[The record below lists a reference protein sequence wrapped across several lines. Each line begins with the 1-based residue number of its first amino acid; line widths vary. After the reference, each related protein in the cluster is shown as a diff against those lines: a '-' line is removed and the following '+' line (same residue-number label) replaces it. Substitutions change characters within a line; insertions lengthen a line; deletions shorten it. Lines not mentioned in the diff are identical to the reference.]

1 VTETVT
7 ATSVA
12 DYTKVASA
20 TIVITTPGVVTV
32 IVSPSS
38 IAICTLASR
47 SCRGGL
53 ARRFTAYVFND
64 PSNGGVAWSTG
75 RGSISPTSS
84 ASGVAVTYT
93 APARTSATT
102 FVRATSVADPTKSG
116 TAAVQLL
123 FTTCCGG
130 RP

>member
-20 TIVITTPGVVTV
+20 TVVITTPGVVTV
-32 IVSPSS
+32 IVSPASV
-38 IAICTLASR
+38 AICTAAPSPR
-47 SCRGGL
+47 CRGGL
-53 ARRFTAYVFND
+53 KRTFTAYVFND

-84 ASGVAVTYT
+84 TSNVPVTYT
-93 APARTSATT
+93 APAGFCGTT

-116 TAAVQLL
+116 SAAVSLRYP
-123 FTTCCGG
+123 FC
-130 RP
+130 R